1 MTTLRTAKR
10 FVFPLLGI
18 WVLLYCSFSLFKP
31 PLLDGSDALS
41 AEIAREML
49 TGGHWLT
56 PFANG
61 IVYPHHPPLLYWTVA
76 VSFGLFDVSDWAAR
90 LPVAIAI
97 LGLSI
102 ATFSLGRRIFHSPA
116 AAFYAVLSLLTSYG
130 VFLFGHLLIR
140 DVFLCLWTTL
150 ALNFFWR
157 SLSQQKRLLESSLGF
172 AACCALGVLTEG
184 LSGLVLPL
192 AIAVLY
198 LAFTHNLGHLRRWH
212 PIPAILIF
220 LVLYL
225 PWHFAA
231 RHALRQQDLLNLLP
245 RFTGG
250 RVPLIVFWPLLLLW
264 IIPWCAFS
272 LRALRIGAS
281 PEPDRRH
288 QARLFCGLWILTV
301 LVFFSFTA
309 RQEYNLLTALPPM
322 ALLAGGWLAEDE
334 AQPHH
339 QGRIAAWILFFFG
352 IAAAAL
358 VGYYLFAA
366 PRPAPGTDIAT
377 LLHPNPGHHA
387 VFFASF
393 LDLTRASMG
402 AFKVPLWITVISLI
416 VGVSA
421 CLFFRL
427 RDNARMANC
436 FLAGMI
442 VAILIAAHLALNTFS
457 PVLSSE
463 ILAEAIHP
471 EVQPGDLVV
480 VNGSLDGASSFVFYL
495 EHSVLLL
502 APGSAAE
509 ATPAPCTQ
517 GYFDTQVVAPGA
529 IGQIGGRD
537 APPLGPTTFSI
548 NHATVCS
555 LWQGPARV
563 WLWTPLE
570 DVPVLPGDFYLIGR
584 SGGKEVLSN
593 QPNTGGASF

>member
-18 WVLLYCSFSLFKP
+18 WVLLYGSFSLFKP
-31 PLLDGSDALS
+31 PLLDGADALS

-76 VSFGLFDVSDWAAR
+76 ISFGIFNVSDWAAR

-97 LGLSI
+97 LGLCV
-102 ATFSLGRRIFHSPA
+102 ATFSLGRRIFHSPT

-130 VFLFGHLLIR
+130 IFLFGHLLIR
-140 DVFLCLWTTL
+140 DIFLCLWTTL

-157 SLSQQKRLLESSLGF
+157 SLSQERHLLESSLGF
-172 AACCALGVLTEG
+172 AACCALGVLTQG
-184 LSGLVLPL
+184 VSGLVLPL
-192 AIAVLY
+192 AIAVFY
-198 LAFTHNLGHLRRWH
+198 LAFTHNLSHLRRWH
-212 PIPAILIF
+212 PIPAALLF
-220 LVLYL
+220 LALYL

-250 RVPLIVFWPLLLLW
+250 RVPLFVFWPLLLLW

-272 LRALRIGAS
+272 LRALRLG
-281 PEPDRRH
+281 PESSSERR
-288 QARLFCGLWILTV
+288 QARVFCLIWILTV

-309 RQEYNLLTALPPM
+309 RQEFNLVTALPPM

-339 QGRIAAWILFFFG
+339 QGRVAAWILFFVG
-352 IAAAAL
+352 MAAACL
-358 VGYYLFAA
+358 VAYYLFGA

-377 LLHPNPGHHA
+377 LLHPNPGSHS
-387 VFFASF
+387 VFFAYF
-393 LDLTRASMG
+393 LDLTRTSMG
-402 AFKVPLWITVISLI
+402 AFKVPLWITFVSLL

-442 VAILIAAHLALNTFS
+442 VAILIAAHLGLNTFS

-471 EVQPGDLVV
+471 EVQPGDVIV
-480 VNGSLDGASSFVFYL
+480 VNGSLDGSSSFVFYL
-495 EHSVLLL
+495 ERNVLLL
-502 APGSAAE
+502 SPVSAAE
-509 ATPAPCTQ
+509 PSPAPCAQKVETGTEARMSMSATPAP
-517 GYFDTQVVAPGA
+517 
-529 IGQIGGRD
+529 
-537 APPLGPTTFSI
+537 TFNVDRGSL
-548 NHATVCS
+548 CS

-570 DVPVLPGDFYLIGR
+570 EVPTLPGDVYVIGR

>member
-18 WVLLYCSFSLFKP
+18 WVLLYGSFSLFKP

-76 VSFGLFDVSDWAAR
+76 VSFGIFNVSDWAAR

-97 LGLSI
+97 LGLCI

-116 AAFYAVLSLLTSYG
+116 AAFYAVLTLLTSYG

-157 SLSQQKRLLESSLGF
+157 SLTQQKRLLESALGF
-172 AACCALGVLTEG
+172 ATCCALGVLTQG
-184 LSGLVLPL
+184 LSGLLLPL
-192 AIAVLY
+192 IIAVLY

-212 PIPAILIF
+212 PIPAILTF

-231 RHALRQQDLLNLLP
+231 RHALRQQDLMNLLP

-264 IIPWCAFS
+264 IIPWCAYS

-281 PEPDRRH
+281 PEPDRRR
-288 QARLFCGLWILTV
+288 QARCFSLIWILTV
-301 LVFFSFTA
+301 LLFFSFTA
-309 RQEYNLLTALPPM
+309 RQEFNLLTALPPM

-334 AQPHH
+334 AQLHH
-339 QGRIAAWILFFFG
+339 EGRIAAWILFFFG
-352 IAAAAL
+352 LAASALIA
-358 VGYYLFAA
+358 YYLIVA
-366 PRPAPGTDIAT
+366 PVPAPGVDIAT
-377 LLHPNPGHHA
+377 LIRSHPGHHA
-387 VFFASF
+387 VFFAYF
-393 LDLTRASMG
+393 LDLTRNTMG
-402 AFKVPLWITVISLI
+402 AVRGPLWITLI
-416 VGVSA
+416 ATLVGVSVS
-421 CLFFRL
+421 LFYRL

-471 EVQPGDLVV
+471 EVQPADLVV
-480 VNGSLDGASSFVFYL
+480 VNGHIDDASSFVFYL
-495 EHSVLLL
+495 ERNVLLL
-502 APGSAAE
+502 NH
-509 ATPAPCTQ
+509 
-517 GYFDTQVVAPGA
+517 VAPNESVPASCSGNVPVTTKTTVLSYV
-529 IGQIGGRD
+529 G
-537 APPLGPTTFSI
+537 PPPQPFFI
-548 NHATVCS
+548 NHRGLCGI
-555 LWQGPARV
+555 WQSPARV

-570 DVPVLPGDFYLIGR
+570 DVPTLPGNVYVIGR